1 MKMKTY
7 IFVFLIICLSGKD
20 ELKESHNSRIN
31 SLFVQNIP
39 RHTKKEVDGGDYV
52 SLETSSYSKSST
64 IYAYCAFN
72 STTDIDH
79 FSYQYRSYDTN
90 DYMDFVTSFFW
101 DGTSTNYTKNGNEY
115 NFTIHWRASSYKY
128 QLFIPQKV
136 GGKNKILIQN
146 DDLSGSIIN
155 MIALI
160 VAGVIILGFVIF
172 IVIQIYRKKMNK

>member
-20 ELKESHNSRIN
+20 ELEESQNAKIN

-39 RHTKKEVDGGDYV
+39 RHKKKEVDGGDYV
-52 SLETSSYSKSST
+52 SLEISSYSKYST
-64 IYAYCAFN
+64 ISAYCAFN

-79 FSYQYRSYDTN
+79 FNYQYRAYDTN

-115 NFTIHWRASSYKY
+115 NFTIHWKYSSYKY
-128 QLFIPQKV
+128 ILFIPEKV
-136 GGKNKILIQN
+136 GGKNKIVIQN
-146 DDLSGSIIN
+146 DNLSNSIIN

-160 VAGVIILGFVIF
+160 VAIVIILG
-172 IVIQIYRKKMNK
+172 IVIVIGIKVIRKKMNK